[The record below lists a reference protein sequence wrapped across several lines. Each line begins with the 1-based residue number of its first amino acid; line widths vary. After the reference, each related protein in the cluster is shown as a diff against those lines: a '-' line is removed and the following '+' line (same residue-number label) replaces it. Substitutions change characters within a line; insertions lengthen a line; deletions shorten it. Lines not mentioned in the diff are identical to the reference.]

1 MDNYKLHP
9 EEALK
14 NLVRLIAMDEDTE
27 VAYIIICIYTEWLT
41 GQYEEKSDA
50 TKDSFLNSA
59 FEYLSQTH

>member
-27 VAYIIICIYTEWLT
+27 VAYIIICIY
-41 GQYEEKSDA
+41 EEKSDA